1 MEKKIGRY
9 LSVAGACLLFALV
22 AVVGFRITL
31 SPLAEEQAAM
41 DSVDKETVIA
51 AINKNLSSEA
61 KISSLAQ
68 VSAVFVDMD
77 ETLIHRT
84 AQVEN
89 MDGARVLAK
98 VYEWAAKNGNFVTRD
113 DIYAKKKLRIATYDS
128 MYDNLSIMAEEIATA
143 ESLIPTMA

>member
-51 AINKNLSSEA
+51 AINKNLSPEA

-68 VSAVFVDMD
+68 VSAIFVDMD
-77 ETLIHRT
+77 ETTIHRT

-89 MDGARVLAK
+89 GDGARVLAK
-98 VYEWAAKNGNFVTRD
+98 VYEWAAKNGDFITEDAIR
-113 DIYAKKKLRIATYDS
+113 AKGKVRLTTYGS
-128 MYDNLSIMAEEIATA
+128 MYANLAIMAEEIATA
-143 ESLIPTMA
+143 ESLIPAIA